1 MDGVSHFTFIDAPGS
16 ADATNVATGHAS
28 KVVEIASSHILYTLT
43 ISNAGLSVYSWVAR
57 RTDPIV
63 TGAVVGTSMGLA
75 VMKGFGRT
83 ATARKS
89 GYIRGG
95 WKFVDFTGNE
105 YCWCV
110 SLMGSTWKLL
120 DSNHDKVAM
129 FCCIPTKHR
138 PIVGHLS
145 MNRDVSEQLL
155 SLVLLTCQM
164 VYLRVKAN

>member
-43 ISNAGLSVYSWVAR
+43 ISNAGLSVYSWIAR
-57 RTDPIV
+57 RTDPTV
-63 TGAVVGTSMGLA
+63 TGTVVGTSMGLA

-89 GYIRGG
+89 GYIRGA

-129 FCCIPTKHR
+129 FCLHTYQASPYRWPFVNEPGCIRTA
-138 PIVGHLS
+138 VLAGSFDLS
-145 MNRDVSEQLL
+145 NGLPS
-155 SLVLLTCQM
+155 C
-164 VYLRVKAN
+164 